1 MMHRM
6 VCVVMLSLLVMPAAW
21 ADIPGPD
28 GRRSPRPLPP
38 LPGADGLPNDA
49 RPKPLP
55 HLLIVQNP
63 NEPSA
68 RLVLPANAT
77 AARKVEEMRTVQ
89 AAGFPFVGLALVG
102 SLLAGGLWLA
112 RMPRAKYLLAAALPV
127 GAIALAG
134 IVVAQP
140 ARPEPGR
147 TVIETMKVRIS
158 RASVGS
164 DYQLILPK
172 RPAH

>member
-6 VCVVMLSLLVMPAAW
+6 VCVVMLSLLIVPAAW

-28 GRRSPRPLPP
+28 GRRPNRVYMPPDDFLPKETP
-38 LPGADGLPNDA
+38 
-49 RPKPLP
+49 PKALP
-55 HLLIVQNP
+55 HLLIVHNP
-63 NEPSA
+63 NESSA

-77 AARKVEEMRTVQ
+77 AARKAEEMRTVQ
-89 AAGFPFVGLALVG
+89 AAGFPFVGLALTG
-102 SLLAGGLWLA
+102 SLIAGGLWLA
-112 RMPRAKYLLAAALPV
+112 RMPKAKYLLAAALPL

-140 ARPEPGR
+140 ARTEPGR
-147 TVIETMKVRIS
+147 TVIETTKVRIS

-164 DYQLILPK
+164 DYQLTLPK
-172 RPAH
+172 RPAQ